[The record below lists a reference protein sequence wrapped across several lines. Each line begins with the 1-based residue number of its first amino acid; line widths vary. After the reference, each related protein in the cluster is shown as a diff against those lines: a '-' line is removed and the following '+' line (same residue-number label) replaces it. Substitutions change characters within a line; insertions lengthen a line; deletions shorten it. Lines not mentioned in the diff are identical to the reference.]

1 MGLDFN
7 SVTRL
12 NVSSLAASL
21 IGAAGDAHDK
31 RNERPTLYVAS
42 DGRKA
47 MVPKYMTKKAEP
59 QALDM
64 WVARLHSGKR
74 VDAWMCKQANV
85 THVPDGA

>member
-12 NVSSLAASL
+12 NVSSLASSL
-21 IGAAGDAHDK
+21 VGAAGDAHQK
-31 RNERPTLYVAS
+31 RSDRPTLYVAT

-59 QALDM
+59 GLPVAEHVLGTEGIRAALAQRRCIALSLLS
-64 WVARLHSGKR
+64 VAG
-74 VDAWMCKQANV
+74 
-85 THVPDGA
+85 

>member
-12 NVSSLAASL
+12 NVSSLASSL
-21 IGAAGDAHDK
+21 VGAAGDAHQK
-31 RNERPTLYVAS
+31 RSDRPTLYVAT

-59 QALDM
+59 AVLDT

-85 THVPDGA
+85 THVIDEA